1 MLQIYI
7 IFAAE
12 SHGVIY
18 ERIIKG
24 YFEEVLLK
32 SKSWKNHSKIVES
45 FGKWN
50 FLKVPKS
57 VYGNVFHGKKLLV
70 SIML

>member
-12 SHGVIY
+12 SHGVINTKS
-18 ERIIKG
+18 RR
-24 YFEEVLLK
+24 FEEVLLK

-50 FLKVPKS
+50 F
-57 VYGNVFHGKKLLV
+57 
-70 SIML
+70 

>member
-12 SHGVIY
+12 SHGVINTKSG
-18 ERIIKG
+18 R
-24 YFEEVLLK
+24 FEEVLLK

-57 VYGNVFHGKKLLV
+57 VYGNVFHGKKPLV